1 MPNLFQGTAAALLL
15 SVPALAVW
23 AFTPSYGAPL
33 TVAIAPGDD
42 PVVDRLSTVQEAP
55 AAPTRTTDAGEA
67 PAEVLTQDWVFT
79 STPARRPKPSPK
91 G

>member
-1 MPNLFQGTAAALLL
+1 MQNLFQGTAVALLL

-42 PVVDRLSTVQEAP
+42 PVVDRLSTVQKAP
-55 AAPTRTTDAGEA
+55 AAPTLTAQAGET

-79 STPARRPKPSPK
+79 GSGDPRHKPSPK